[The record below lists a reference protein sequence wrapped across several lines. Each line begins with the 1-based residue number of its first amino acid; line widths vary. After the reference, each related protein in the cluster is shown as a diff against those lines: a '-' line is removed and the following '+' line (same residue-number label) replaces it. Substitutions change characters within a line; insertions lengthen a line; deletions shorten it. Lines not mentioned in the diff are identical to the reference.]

1 MMNSKIFKRIIAA
14 NEIADLKVVPLFNNQ
29 QISSNV
35 DLSTTNN

>member
-14 NEIADLKVVPLFNNQ
+14 TEIVDLKLVPFFNNQ

-35 DLSTTNN
+35 DLPTTNN